1 MSQETLEVR
10 VVGADEIRR
19 LDESLQSLSRVLE
32 AARAD
37 AGRLGTEVA
46 GAQRSLSS
54 LETSAKGAES
64 KMDDLGKK
72 GFAGVR
78 TSAVGATNAIQG
90 TADALGQ
97 ATTQATA
104 LTAQTRQFGSVSP
117 VLGRYASAARLSTDE
132 VQQLTRAVDRL
143 NDEASS
149 ANRSLGIFG
158 AGVGPQAQAVST
170 AMGQVTVSTQ
180 QAGEGFS
187 FFGTAA
193 ATSLGDA
200 ANESENLFT
209 QFGNQARS
217 MAATARNTNASLAG
231 ALGISTTA
239 SAALVASIA
248 GIGVVAVG
256 AFALAANAAS
266 AFIEKTA
273 EGKARIAPMTEA
285 IESFQ
290 MTVGA
295 AVVRSQ
301 AFQDGVDLVAGVTQ
315 LLTRVMM
322 EGVESFNSVYNIV
335 KNVLDLA
342 FFPLIQGAKLL
353 IEVVFV
359 LTDASQALVG
369 GISDLT
375 DMMVDLRNF
384 MVNQLIKAV
393 NFLVSSLENLFGVSS
408 DLVPE
413 FELLER
419 STVRTYEATSR
430 MAREFSGLPGVFNR
444 ITRALEGYNAAFRRN
459 IQNMN
464 ESPVVQ
470 YISNM
475 EAARAATQSAT
486 GWLTEFFNQPTSENK
501 PAAAMDAVREA
512 AERANAKVKELA
524 EEIQRL
530 RENRREKEGGKF
542 GIISGLLKP
551 GMIETFAE
559 EQVSR
564 NVNNLIQ
571 QRIKEEEG
579 SLYLPPNFPLVN
591 EYLNTEGP
599 KITGQRGAPIP
610 RVEGYDP
617 KLDPKMARTIAEA
630 LSDAIKPAE
639 AGVVRASRDAMVSIA
654 SQTQRALAA
663 AGVIDQSVIEA
674 RAAIVNPPP
683 DRSGVAG
690 RQSEE
695 DFIGTQFQASYFR
708 NTRGNNP
715 RMDELARIES
725 NSRELLRSGQIS
737 IELFQNFISSGMQT
751 IDGLEEYIQNNAS
764 PERLALFRT
773 PKEAETYQQE
783 VLNDF
788 YGVGIN
794 SNLNLKD
801 QGAERLQ
808 GRENLAM
815 MSGEGIGLDV
825 TPWVR
830 SAEAVREYTEALK
843 SMSQVQKD
851 SIRLG
856 INFTESFASAT
867 KAGLEAAAS
876 SSESFADTFRQA
888 MGQTLISEGV
898 AMGWSG
904 AGELLKGNPIGA
916 AQIALGAGMVLAG
929 RAMGGASAGPAPSAA
944 GASESVA
951 QGQNTQIQVLNNF
964 GFVGD
969 RRAATRE
976 ISSAIGETQRRRV
989 NR

>member
-64 KMDDLGKK
+64 KMEDLGKK

-90 TADALGQ
+90 TANALGQ

-117 VLGRYASAARLSTDE
+117 VLERYASAARLSTDE

-149 ANRSLGIFG
+149 ANRSLSIFG

-180 QAGEGFS
+180 QAGDGFS

-301 AFQDGVDLVAGVTQ
+301 AFQDAVDLVAGVTQ

-342 FFPLIQGAKLL
+342 FFPLIQGTKLL
-353 IEVVFV
+353 IEVIFI
-359 LTDASQALVG
+359 LTDAGQALVG

-375 DMMVDLRNF
+375 DMMVDFRNF
-384 MVNQLIKAV
+384 MVNQMIKAV
-393 NFLVSSLENLFGVSS
+393 NFLVSGLERLLGVSS

-464 ESPVVQ
+464 DSPVVQ

-501 PAAAMDAVREA
+501 PAAAMDAVRDA
-512 AERANAKVKELA
+512 AERANAKVKDLAIEFQRVMALTALKIDRKKDPSTRFEGLKADELA
-524 EEIQRL
+524 RRL
-530 RENRREKEGGKF
+530 RAEAGREEFNRLQFQDKVGN
-542 GIISGLLKP
+542 P
-551 GMIETFAE
+551 T
-559 EQVSR
+559 
-564 NVNNLIQ
+564 
-571 QRIKEEEG
+571 
-579 SLYLPPNFPLVN
+579 YLPPNFPLEN
-591 EYLNTEGP
+591 PYLNTEGP
-599 KITGQRGAPIP
+599 KITGQRGAPTP
-610 RVEGYDP
+610 FAPGYDP
-617 KLDPKMARTIAEA
+617 KTDP
-630 LSDAIKPAE
+630 
-639 AGVVRASRDAMVSIA
+639 
-654 SQTQRALAA
+654 LAA
-663 AGVIDQSVIEA
+663 SVIAGQLAESLKFSFGEVLRQRISDEEMRYFGRRGNVAVAQREQDLADNTLQGEELYSA
-674 RAAIVNPPP
+674 RAA
-683 DRSGVAG
+683 VANRPEVMG
-690 RQSEE
+690 MYN
-695 DFIGTQFQASYFR
+695 ANYFR
-708 NTRGNNP
+708 GDQAEVDAAYREAMAEG
-715 RMDELARIES
+715 RISLRQYSRFLGES
-725 NSRELLRSGQIS
+725 IDN
-737 IELFQNFISSGMQT
+737 
-751 IDGLEEYIQNNAS
+751 IDGLGEYLGNFTNRS
-764 PERLALFRT
+764 RLAMFETL
-773 PKEAETYQQE
+773 KEAETFQQR
-783 VLNDF
+783 VINDF
-788 YGVGIN
+788 YELKPGKQE
-794 SNLNLKD
+794 NLKD
-801 QGAERLQ
+801 QGTERIQ
-808 GRENLAM
+808 ASENLAM